1 MYKKRSTHVFIN
13 NNFNT
18 FWNLITFFTIH
29 FWDHWFPVCHLLAD
43 VLLVLCWLT
52 YCWSSADWCT
62 LYSWSSADWLPQ
74 VLCWLIYIQYSWSYA
89 DWCTAGPLLTDAHA
103 HCTVLLVLCQLMC
116 RRSSAYWCTLQLVLW
131 WLMYHWSSAD
141 WCTTG
146 LVLTDVPLI
155 LCWLMYRWSTAACCP
170 ASLLLT
176 DAMCVIG
183 SVLKWPGIFTE
194 FSVIHSKCT
203 KMLT

>member
-1 MYKKRSTHVFIN
+1 MYTKKDQHMCLLTII
-13 NNFNT
+13 
-18 FWNLITFFTIH
+18 LILFEISSH
-29 FWDHWFPVCHLLAD
+29 FSQYIFEITGFLFVICWLMYCWFSADWRTADPLLTD
-43 VLLVLCWLT
+43 VLLVLCWLIT
-52 YCWSSADWCT
+52 AGPLMTDE
-62 LYSWSSADWLPQ
+62 
-74 VLCWLIYIQYSWSYA
+74 QYSWSYA

-103 HCTVLLVLCQLMC
+103 HCTILLVLCQLMC
-116 RRSSAYWCTLQLVLW
+116 HRSSAYWCTLQLVLW

-146 LVLTDVPLI
+146 LVLTVVPLI

>member
-1 MYKKRSTHVFIN
+1 MFIN
-13 NNFNT
+13 IHFNS

-29 FWDHWFPVCHLLAD
+29 FWDHWCPVCLLLTD

-62 LYSWSSADWLPQ
+62 AGPLLTDYRRSSADW
-74 VLCWLIYIQYSWSYA
+74 Y
-89 DWCTAGPLLTDAHA
+89 AGPLLTDAHA

-146 LVLTDVPLI
+146 LDWCTADSLLTDVPLVH
-155 LCWLMYRWSTAACCP
+155 CC
-170 ASLLLT
+170 LLPCQSAT
-176 DAMCVIG
+176 DWCNVRHRFCA
-183 SVLKWPGIFTE
+183 
-194 FSVIHSKCT
+194 
-203 KMLT
+203 